1 MGRTPQPPTR
11 PLTGAGGPAGG
22 LAPCG
27 GPRTGRARGAA
38 PPPGPRDA
46 AVQGARPRCPRARR
60 ARSARSGCRGCRLPR
75 AGEGG
80 DAPAAGLTQPP
91 ASGAAPRAPRRGG
104 TGGGVGRLGARGGRA
119 GRRRS
124 RPPPPPLR
132 RAARLPCTLSR
143 SLAPPHAPERRGER
157 SRAEG
162 PAGAR
167 LQGAARAGARGR
179 GRAGAPR
186 SGKRR
191 RRQRSPA
198 AKMLKVT
205 TPSCSASS
213 CSSVTATVAPGPGS
227 LVPDYWVDGSN
238 RDALGDFFEV
248 ESELGRYGGAAR
260 GPGGGGL
267 GRSGGARTWRSR
279 TSWAPAGASA
289 RGALRALAICG
300 SSSPE
305 YRGWPPGPWV
315 LPGPG
320 ERPGPFT
327 SEPASPRAPRP
338 VQLRAAARVL
348 PTAAAS
354 PAAASVGDSSTARG
368 PCLPKRRLRSRL

>member
-1 MGRTPQPPTR
+1 MGWRR
-11 PLTGAGGPAGG
+11 AGG
-22 LAPCG
+22 LAPGALG
-27 GPRTGRARGAA
+27 GHLHRRVPVTPPCRAPGPGAPGRAGRCRLGAAAAAPGSRGRARAGTLRPRASPSLPHPEPPRGRRAEAGQREGWGGAVREGARGAA
-38 PPPGPRDA
+38 R
-46 AVQGARPRCPRARR
+46 
-60 ARSARSGCRGCRLPR
+60 
-75 AGEGG
+75 
-80 DAPAAGLTQPP
+80 
-91 ASGAAPRAPRRGG
+91 
-104 TGGGVGRLGARGGRA
+104 
-119 GRRRS
+119 
-124 RPPPPPLR
+124 LR

-143 SLAPPHAPERRGER
+143 PLAPPHAPERRGER

-267 GRSGGARTWRSR
+267 GRSGGARTGRSR

-320 ERPGPFT
+320 ESPGPFT

-338 VQLRAAARVL
+338 GQLRAAARVL
-348 PTAAAS
+348 PAAAAS

-368 PCLPKRRLRSRL
+368 PCLPKRRL